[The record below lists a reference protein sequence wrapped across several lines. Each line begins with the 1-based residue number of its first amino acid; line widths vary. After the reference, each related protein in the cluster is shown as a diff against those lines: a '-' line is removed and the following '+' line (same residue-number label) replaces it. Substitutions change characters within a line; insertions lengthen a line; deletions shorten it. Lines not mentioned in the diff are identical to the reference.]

1 MRSGRPPDIRGSCR
15 SDTKHTPPS
24 EARLRRLPA
33 LLALILLLASLP
45 TLTVAAPSNATRLTL
60 ELQIAGE
67 YSTHYLVLMEQQ
79 VHVYSDEGYLEGVY
93 TTSSGTLHIHSAS
106 DGAAMRLNRNN
117 AAKLAAQLSAEVMA
131 LEDSLATLTPEQQ
144 AVSRLRMAQL
154 FNREGE
160 VAAASVDMAVEAGAD
175 ESILGIACKGYLLHS
190 RGALAGEACFAPA
203 DAVPHGAALADMLAL
218 MHDLYTALQEAAPA
232 YVSWVLP
239 TQLLSSLNPELG
251 IPLRLS
257 IVDDNGTTIS
267 AWRMTDLE
275 ETSASPLVVD

>member
-15 SDTKHTPPS
+15 SDTKHNPRS

-60 ELQIAGE
+60 ELHIAGE

-160 VAAASVDMAVEAGAD
+160 GTATSVDMAVEAGAD